1 MLLSDGCSV
10 DENRTGDHIQHSHRS
25 EYAAHDLIQRVEE
38 RRILVSEHQI
48 TNTNGEEE
56 AYDAVSSNKGKPD
69 SNIRP
74 PLRHSCRP
82 EPGLHEEAQAQVA
95 RQQAGTIQ
103 HLHNSL
109 NGFISLKLLN
119 FVKSN

>member
-1 MLLSDGCSV
+1 MH
-10 DENRTGDHIQHSHRS
+10 ENRTRNNIQHSHRT

-38 RRILVSEHQI
+38 GRILVSEHQI
-48 TNTNGEEE
+48 ANANGEEE
-56 AYDAVSSNKGKPD
+56 AYDAVSSNKGKAD
-69 SNIRP
+69 CNIRP

-103 HLHNSL
+103 HLNNSL
-109 NGFISLKLLN
+109 CGFMYLNLLY
-119 FVKSN
+119 FVKGYINNY

>member
-1 MLLSDGCSV
+1 MLLSDGSSV
-10 DENRTGDHIQHSHRS
+10 DENRARYHIHHSHRT
-25 EYAAHDLIQRVEE
+25 ENAAHDLIQRVEKG
-38 RRILVSEHQI
+38 RVLVSEHQI

-56 AYDAVSSNKGKPD
+56 AYDAVSSNKGKAD
-69 SNIRP
+69 CNIRP

-109 NGFISLKLLN
+109 SCGLLLVVVN
-119 FVKSN
+119 L